1 MRSAETI
8 SQMIPGKH
16 RWVDKLPE
24 PYRSKAIRLG
34 FKLGLIK
41 AMGYFKFQQYTPDGK
56 TPVGKERFTCNI
68 IPDVG
73 ATAIRDAL
81 AATWSGAG
89 LNKQAYMDFG
99 TGTTVPAAGDTDIEG
114 QPTGTTP
121 RIICTVTT
129 PGSYEIRFEAFID
142 GTWGTRAPDLDTL
155 NNFGI
160 FDDPSDATGNII
172 AHALIVPGET
182 VTGSNT
188 AKGTYGLLV
197 R

>member
-1 MRSAETI
+1 MHETLDIPSKHKFLDRLSEPWRS
-8 SQMIPGKH
+8 
-16 RWVDKLPE
+16 R
-24 PYRSKAIRLG
+24 AIRLG
-34 FKLGLIK
+34 FKLGFIK
-41 AMGYFKFQQYTPDGK
+41 SMGYFKFQQYTPDGK
-56 TPVGKERFTCNI
+56 EKVGKERFTCNI

-81 AATWSGAG
+81 AATWAGAG
-89 LNKQAYMDFG
+89 TNKQAYMDFG
-99 TGTTVPAAGDTDIEG
+99 TGTSTPLVGDTDIEG

-121 RIICTVTT
+121 RIICTITS

-142 GTWGTRAPDLDTL
+142 GTWGTRSPDLDTL

-160 FDDPSDATGNII
+160 FDDPADATGNMI

-182 VTGSNT
+182 ITGSNT
-188 AKGTYGLLV
+188 GKGTYGLLV